1 MNASEFRELLIRAI
15 SGDKKAIE
23 EILCMYMPLINQY
36 SVVDGRVDQDLKQSI
51 MLHIILSIRR
61 FRLEY

>member
-1 MNASEFRELLIRAI
+1 MNANEFRELLICAI
-15 SGDKKAIE
+15 AGEQKAIE